1 MMNKKKIINLLETIA
16 LYMEL
21 KGENPFKISAFRK
34 AALALEQDERS
45 FSEIEDFT
53 KISGIG
59 KSTAVIIQNF
69 IETGESEEL
78 DLLKKEVPE
87 GLVPLLKVP
96 GLGGK
101 KLSRL
106 YQELGV
112 VDKDS
117 LLAKAEDGSISALKG
132 FGQKS
137 VDKMVEAVQEMGDR
151 PDRYPLN
158 DVLPVAKGLEGY
170 LAGIKEIERFSHAG
184 SFRRLRETVK
194 DLDFVIAT
202 NNPEAVAK
210 QLLAIE
216 TIDQV
221 IAAGDTKVSVE
232 LDDGIKISV
241 DFRMVAPGEFVSTLH
256 HFTGSKNHNIRMR
269 QIAKQQSEKINEYGV
284 EDEAGNVKQF
294 DSEEDFFAH
303 FNIPFLPPEV
313 RRDGTE
319 IDRISKD
326 TAFVQLAD
334 IKGDLHMHT
343 TWSDGAYSLS
353 EMVEACIAKGY
364 EYMVITD
371 HGQFLKVANG
381 LTEER
386 IRKQQEEIRAL
397 NAQYA
402 EIEILSGIEMDILP
416 DGSLDFDDSLLQDLD
431 FVIASIHSSFSQSEE
446 EIMKRLRTACENPY
460 VHLIAHPTG
469 RVIGRRDGYNVN
481 VEALIELA
489 AETGTALELNAN
501 PQRLDLTAK
510 YLELAK
516 ERDVPI
522 AINTDAHDT
531 KHLDFMEIG
540 VRAATKGWLAK
551 ENVLNTRS
559 KADFLAF
566 IKNKRSAK

>member
-158 DVLPVAKGLEGY
+158 DVLPVAKKLEDY

-202 NNPEAVAK
+202 NKPEAVAK

-481 VEALIELA
+481 VETLIDLA

>member
-1 MMNKKKIINLLETIA
+1 MNKKKIINLLETIA

-21 KGENPFKISAFRK
+21 KGENPFKIAAFRK

-45 FSEIEDFT
+45 LSEIEDFT
-53 KISGIG
+53 KIAGIG
-59 KSTAVIIQNF
+59 KSTAVIIQNYL
-69 IETGESEEL
+69 ETGESEEL
-78 DLLKKEVPE
+78 ESLKKEVPE

-112 VDKDS
+112 VDRDS

-137 VDKMVEAVQEMGDR
+137 VDKMVEAVQEMGER

-158 DVLPVAKGLEGY
+158 DVLPIAKSLEAY
-170 LAGIKEIERFSHAG
+170 LAGIPEIVRFSHAG

-202 NNPEAVAK
+202 DQPDAVAK

-232 LDDGIKISV
+232 LDEGIKISV
-241 DFRMVAPGEFVSTLH
+241 DFRMVAPAEFVSTLH

-269 QIAKQQSEKINEYGV
+269 QIAKQQDEKINEYGV
-284 EDEAGNVKQF
+284 EDQAGNVKQF
-294 DSEEDFFAH
+294 ETEEAFFAH
-303 FNIPFLPPEV
+303 FDIPFLPPEV

-319 IDRISKD
+319 IDRIKPD

-353 EMVEACIAKGY
+353 EMIEACIAKGY

-386 IRKQQEEIRAL
+386 IRKQQAEIREY
-397 NAQYA
+397 NEQYS

-416 DGSLDFDDSLLQDLD
+416 DGTLDFDDDLLQDLD

-446 EIMKRLRTACENPY
+446 EIMNRLRVACENPY

-469 RVIGRRDGYNVN
+469 RVIGRRDGYRVN
-481 VEALIELA
+481 VEELIEMA
-489 AETGTALELNAN
+489 AKTGTALELNAN

-510 YLELAK
+510 YLELAA
-516 ERDVPI
+516 ERHVPI

-540 VRAATKGWLAK
+540 VRAATKGWLNKA
-551 ENVLNTRS
+551 NVLNTMG
-559 KADFLAF
+559 KEDFLAF
-566 IKNKRSAK
+566 VKNNRPK

>member
-34 AALALEQDERS
+34 AALALEQDVRS

-158 DVLPVAKGLEGY
+158 DVLPVAKKLEGY
-170 LAGIKEIERFSHAG
+170 LAEIKEIERFSHAG

-241 DFRMVAPGEFVSTLH
+241 DFRMVAPGEFVSILH

-294 DSEEDFFAH
+294 DSEEAFFAH

-397 NAQYA
+397 NAQYV

-446 EIMKRLRTACENPY
+446 EIMKRLQTACENPY

-481 VEALIELA
+481 VEALIDLA

>member
-69 IETGESEEL
+69 LETGESEEL

-158 DVLPVAKGLEGY
+158 DVLPVAKKLEGY
-170 LAGIKEIERFSHAG
+170 LAEIKEIERFSHAG

-294 DSEEDFFAH
+294 DSEEAFFAH

-446 EIMKRLRTACENPY
+446 EIMKRLQTACENPY
-460 VHLIAHPTG
+460 VHLVAHPTG

>member
-158 DVLPVAKGLEGY
+158 DVLPVAKKLEDY
-170 LAGIKEIERFSHAG
+170 LAEIKEIERFSHAG

-202 NNPEAVAK
+202 NKPEAVAK

-381 LTEER
+381 LTEGR

-397 NAQYA
+397 NAKYA

-551 ENVLNTRS
+551 ENVLNTRN

>member
-1 MMNKKKIINLLETIA
+1 MNKKKIINLLETIA

-45 FSEIEDFT
+45 LSEIDDFT
-53 KISGIG
+53 KMSGIG
-59 KSTAVIIQNF
+59 KSTAVIIQNY
-69 IETGESEEL
+69 IETGESKEL
-78 DLLKKEVPE
+78 ESLKKEVPE

-112 VDKDS
+112 IDQAS
-117 LLAKAEDGSISALKG
+117 LLEKAEDGSISALKG

-137 VDKMVEAVQEMGDR
+137 VDKMVEAIQEMGER

-158 DVLPVAKGLEGY
+158 DVLRVAKSLEAY
-170 LAGIKEIERFSHAG
+170 LAKIPEITRFSHAG

-194 DLDFVIAT
+194 DLDFVVAT
-202 NNPEAVAK
+202 ENPEAVAK
-210 QLLAIE
+210 QLLALD

-221 IAAGDTKVSVE
+221 IAAGNTKVSVE

-294 DSEEDFFAH
+294 ETEEAFFAH
-303 FNIPFLPPEV
+303 FNLPFLPPEV

-319 IDRISKD
+319 IDRIQGE
-326 TAFVQLAD
+326 TRFVQLAD

-343 TWSDGAYSLS
+343 TWSDGAYSLP
-353 EMVEACIAKGY
+353 EMIEACIAKGY

-371 HGQFLKVANG
+371 HGQFLRVANG

-386 IRKQQEEIRAL
+386 IRKQQAEIRAY
-397 NAQYA
+397 NEQYS
-402 EIEILSGIEMDILP
+402 EIEILSGVEMDILP
-416 DGSLDFDDSLLQDLD
+416 DGTLDFEDDLLKDLD

-446 EIMKRLRTACENPY
+446 EIMKRLQTACENPY

-469 RVIGRRDGYNVN
+469 RVIGRRDPYNVN
-481 VEALIELA
+481 VEALIEMA
-489 AETGTALELNAN
+489 AKTGTALELNAN

-510 YLELAK
+510 YLELAAEK
-516 ERDVPI
+516 RVPI

-531 KHLDFMEIG
+531 THLDFMEIG
-540 VRAATKGWLAK
+540 VRAATKGWLSK
-551 ENVLNTRS
+551 ENILNTMG
-559 KADFLAF
+559 KQDFLAF
-566 IKNKRSAK
+566 IKNNRS

>member
-1 MMNKKKIINLLETIA
+1 MNKKKIINLLETIA

-158 DVLPVAKGLEGY
+158 DVLPVAKKLEDY

-202 NNPEAVAK
+202 SNPEAVAK

-241 DFRMVAPGEFVSTLH
+241 DFRMVAPGEFVSILH

-397 NAQYA
+397 NAKYA

-446 EIMKRLRTACENPY
+446 EIMKRLQTACENPY

-481 VEALIELA
+481 VEALIDLA

>member
-158 DVLPVAKGLEGY
+158 DVLPVAKKLEDY
-170 LAGIKEIERFSHAG
+170 LAEIKEIERFSHAG

-202 NNPEAVAK
+202 SNPEAVAK

-294 DSEEDFFAH
+294 DSEEAFFAH

-397 NAQYA
+397 NAKYA
-402 EIEILSGIEMDILP
+402 EIEILSGIEMDILS

-516 ERDVPI
+516 EHDVPI

-540 VRAATKGWLAK
+540 VRAATKGWLAQ
-551 ENVLNTRS
+551 ENVLNTRN

>member
-1 MMNKKKIINLLETIA
+1 MNKKKIINLLETIA

-45 FSEIEDFT
+45 LSEIDDFT
-53 KISGIG
+53 KMSGIG
-59 KSTAVIIQNF
+59 KSTAVIIQNY
-69 IETGESEEL
+69 IETGESKEL
-78 DLLKKEVPE
+78 ESLKKEVPE

-112 VDKDS
+112 IDQAS
-117 LLAKAEDGSISALKG
+117 LLEKAEDGSISALKG

-137 VDKMVEAVQEMGDR
+137 VDKMVEAIQEMGER

-158 DVLPVAKGLEGY
+158 DVLRVAKSLEAY
-170 LAGIKEIERFSHAG
+170 LAKIPEITRFSHAG

-194 DLDFVIAT
+194 DLDFVVAT
-202 NNPEAVAK
+202 ENPEAVAK
-210 QLLAIE
+210 QLLALD

-221 IAAGDTKVSVE
+221 IAAGNTKVSVE

-294 DSEEDFFAH
+294 ETEEAFFAH
-303 FNIPFLPPEV
+303 FNLPFLPPEV

-319 IDRISKD
+319 IDRIQGE
-326 TAFVQLAD
+326 TRFVQLAD

-343 TWSDGAYSLS
+343 TWSDGAYSLP
-353 EMVEACIAKGY
+353 EMIEACIAKGY

-371 HGQFLKVANG
+371 HGQFLRVANG

-386 IRKQQEEIRAL
+386 IRKQQAEIRAY
-397 NAQYA
+397 NEQYS
-402 EIEILSGIEMDILP
+402 EIEILSGVEMDILP
-416 DGSLDFDDSLLQDLD
+416 DGTLDFEDDLLKDLD

-446 EIMKRLRTACENPY
+446 EIMKRLQTACENPY

-469 RVIGRRDGYNVN
+469 RVIGRRDPYNVN
-481 VEALIELA
+481 VEALIEMA
-489 AETGTALELNAN
+489 AKTGTALELNAN

-510 YLELAK
+510 YLELAAEK
-516 ERDVPI
+516 RVPI

-531 KHLDFMEIG
+531 TQLDFMEIG
-540 VRAATKGWLAK
+540 VRAATKGWLSK
-551 ENVLNTRS
+551 ENILNTMG
-559 KADFLAF
+559 KQDFLAF
-566 IKNKRSAK
+566 IKNNRS

>member
-1 MMNKKKIINLLETIA
+1 MNKKKIINLLETIA

-45 FSEIEDFT
+45 LSEIDDFT
-53 KISGIG
+53 KMSGIG
-59 KSTAVIIQNF
+59 KSTAVIIQNY
-69 IETGESEEL
+69 IETGESKEL
-78 DLLKKEVPE
+78 ESLKKEVPE

-112 VDKDS
+112 IDQAS
-117 LLAKAEDGSISALKG
+117 LLEKAEDGSISALKG

-137 VDKMVEAVQEMGDR
+137 VDKMVEAIQEMGER

-158 DVLPVAKGLEGY
+158 DVLRVAKSLEAY
-170 LAGIKEIERFSHAG
+170 LAKIPEITRFSHAG

-194 DLDFVIAT
+194 DLDFVVAT
-202 NNPEAVAK
+202 ENPEVVAK
-210 QLLAIE
+210 QLLALDM
-216 TIDQV
+216 IDQV
-221 IAAGDTKVSVE
+221 IAAGNTKVSVE

-294 DSEEDFFAH
+294 ETEEAFFAH
-303 FNIPFLPPEV
+303 FNLPFLPPEV

-319 IDRISKD
+319 IDRIQGE
-326 TAFVQLAD
+326 TRFVQLAD

-343 TWSDGAYSLS
+343 TWSDGAYSLP
-353 EMVEACIAKGY
+353 EMIEACIAKGY

-371 HGQFLKVANG
+371 HGQFLRVANG

-386 IRKQQEEIRAL
+386 IRKQQAEIRAY
-397 NAQYA
+397 NEQYS
-402 EIEILSGIEMDILP
+402 EIEILSGVEMDILP
-416 DGSLDFDDSLLQDLD
+416 DGTLDFEDDLLKDLD

-446 EIMKRLRTACENPY
+446 EIMKRLQTACENPY

-469 RVIGRRDGYNVN
+469 RVIGRRDPYNVN
-481 VEALIELA
+481 VEALIEMA
-489 AETGTALELNAN
+489 AKTGTALELNAN

-510 YLELAK
+510 YLELAA
-516 ERDVPI
+516 EQRVPI

-531 KHLDFMEIG
+531 THLDFMEIG
-540 VRAATKGWLAK
+540 VRAATKGWLSK
-551 ENVLNTRS
+551 ENILNTMG
-559 KADFLAF
+559 KQDFLAF
-566 IKNKRSAK
+566 IKNNRS

>member
-158 DVLPVAKGLEGY
+158 DVLPVAKKLEDY

-202 NNPEAVAK
+202 SNPEAVAK

-319 IDRISKD
+319 IERISKD
-326 TAFVQLAD
+326 AAFVQLAD

-397 NAQYA
+397 NAKYA

-446 EIMKRLRTACENPY
+446 EIMKRLQTACENPY

-481 VEALIELA
+481 VEALIDLA

>member
-1 MMNKKKIINLLETIA
+1 MNKKKIINLLETIA

-59 KSTAVIIQNF
+59 KSTAVIIHNF

-158 DVLPVAKGLEGY
+158 DVLPVAKKLEGY
-170 LAGIKEIERFSHAG
+170 LAEIKEIERFSHAG

-202 NNPEAVAK
+202 SNPEAVAK

-241 DFRMVAPGEFVSTLH
+241 DFRMVALGEFVSTLH

-294 DSEEDFFAH
+294 DSEEAFFAH

-460 VHLIAHPTG
+460 VHLVAHPTG

>member
-53 KISGIG
+53 KINGIG

-158 DVLPVAKGLEGY
+158 DVLPVAKKLEDY

-202 NNPEAVAK
+202 SNPEAVAK

-294 DSEEDFFAH
+294 DSEEAFFAH

-460 VHLIAHPTG
+460 VHLVAHPTG

-481 VEALIELA
+481 VEALIDLA

>member
-1 MMNKKKIINLLETIA
+1 MNKKKIINLLETIA

-69 IETGESEEL
+69 LETGESEEL

-158 DVLPVAKGLEGY
+158 DVLPVAKKLEGY
-170 LAGIKEIERFSHAG
+170 LAEIKEIERFSHAG

-294 DSEEDFFAH
+294 DSEEAFFAH

-446 EIMKRLRTACENPY
+446 EIMKRLQTACENPY
-460 VHLIAHPTG
+460 VHLVAHPTG

>member
-158 DVLPVAKGLEGY
+158 DVLPVAKKLEDY
-170 LAGIKEIERFSHAG
+170 LAEIKEIERFSHAG

-202 NNPEAVAK
+202 SNPEAVAK

-481 VEALIELA
+481 VEALIDLA

>member
-1 MMNKKKIINLLETIA
+1 MNKKKIINLLETIA

-53 KISGIG
+53 KINGIG

-158 DVLPVAKGLEGY
+158 DVLPVAKKLEDY

-202 NNPEAVAK
+202 SNPEAVAK

-294 DSEEDFFAH
+294 DSEEAFFAH

-460 VHLIAHPTG
+460 VHLVAHPTG

-481 VEALIELA
+481 VEALIDLA

>member
-158 DVLPVAKGLEGY
+158 DVLPVAKKLEDY
-170 LAGIKEIERFSHAG
+170 LAEIKEIERFSHAG

-294 DSEEDFFAH
+294 DSEEAFFAH

>member
-1 MMNKKKIINLLETIA
+1 MNKKKIVNLLETIA

-106 YQELGV
+106 YQELDV

-158 DVLPVAKGLEGY
+158 DALPVAKELEDY
-170 LAGIKEIERFSHAG
+170 LARIEEIERFSHAG

-202 NNPEAVAK
+202 NNPKAVAE

-216 TIDQV
+216 MIDQV

-232 LDDGIKISV
+232 LDDEIKISV
-241 DFRMVAPGEFVSTLH
+241 DFRMVAPGEFASTLH

-303 FNIPFLPPEV
+303 FNIPFIPPEV

-326 TAFVQLAD
+326 TAFVQLED

-353 EMVEACIAKGY
+353 EMIEACIAKGY

-397 NAQYA
+397 NDQYA
-402 EIEILSGIEMDILP
+402 EIEIFSGIEMDILP

-481 VEALIELA
+481 VEALIKLA

-516 ERDVPI
+516 EHHVPI

-531 KHLDFMEIG
+531 RHLDFMEIG

-551 ENVLNTRS
+551 GDVLNTRS
-559 KADFLAF
+559 KTDFLAF

>member
-1 MMNKKKIINLLETIA
+1 MNKKKIINLLETIA

-45 FSEIEDFT
+45 LSEIDDFT
-53 KISGIG
+53 KMSGIG
-59 KSTAVIIQNF
+59 KSMAVIIQNY
-69 IETGESEEL
+69 IETGESKEL
-78 DLLKKEVPE
+78 ESLKKEVPE

-112 VDKDS
+112 IDQAS
-117 LLAKAEDGSISALKG
+117 LLEKAEDGSISALKG

-137 VDKMVEAVQEMGDR
+137 VDKMVEAIQEMGER

-158 DVLPVAKGLEGY
+158 DVLRVAKSLEAY
-170 LAGIKEIERFSHAG
+170 LAKIPEITRFSHAG

-202 NNPEAVAK
+202 ENPEAVAK
-210 QLLAIE
+210 QLLALD

-221 IAAGDTKVSVE
+221 IAAGNTKVSME

-294 DSEEDFFAH
+294 ETEEAFFAH
-303 FNIPFLPPEV
+303 FNLPFLPPEV

-319 IDRISKD
+319 IDRIQGE
-326 TAFVQLAD
+326 TRFVQLAD

-343 TWSDGAYSLS
+343 TWSDGAYSLP
-353 EMVEACIAKGY
+353 EMIEACVAKGY

-371 HGQFLKVANG
+371 HGQFLRVANG

-386 IRKQQEEIRAL
+386 IRKQQAEIRAY
-397 NAQYA
+397 NEQYS
-402 EIEILSGIEMDILP
+402 EIEILSGVEMDILP
-416 DGSLDFDDSLLQDLD
+416 DGTLDFEDDLLKDLD

-446 EIMKRLRTACENPY
+446 EIMKRLQTACENPY

-469 RVIGRRDGYNVN
+469 RVIGRRDPYNVN
-481 VEALIELA
+481 VETLIEMA
-489 AETGTALELNAN
+489 AKTGTALELNAN

-510 YLELAK
+510 YLELAA
-516 ERDVPI
+516 EQRVPI

-531 KHLDFMEIG
+531 THLDFMEIG
-540 VRAATKGWLAK
+540 VRAATKGWLSK
-551 ENVLNTRS
+551 ENVLNTMR
-559 KADFLAF
+559 KQDFLAF
-566 IKNKRSAK
+566 IKNNRS

>member
-59 KSTAVIIQNF
+59 KSTAVIIHNF

-158 DVLPVAKGLEGY
+158 DVLPVAKKLEGY
-170 LAGIKEIERFSHAG
+170 LAEIKEIERFSHAG

-202 NNPEAVAK
+202 SNPEAVAK

-241 DFRMVAPGEFVSTLH
+241 DFRMVALGEFVSTLH

-294 DSEEDFFAH
+294 DSEEAFFAH

-460 VHLIAHPTG
+460 VHLVAHPTG

>member
-158 DVLPVAKGLEGY
+158 DVLPVAKELEDY

-202 NNPEAVAK
+202 TNPEAVAK

-294 DSEEDFFAH
+294 DSEEAFFKH

-343 TWSDGAYSLS
+343 TWSDGAYSLT

>member
-158 DVLPVAKGLEGY
+158 DVLPVAKKLEDY
-170 LAGIKEIERFSHAG
+170 LAEIKEIERFSHAG

-202 NNPEAVAK
+202 SNPEAVAK

-294 DSEEDFFAH
+294 DSEEAFFAH

-364 EYMVITD
+364 EYMVLTD

-397 NAQYA
+397 NAKYA

-531 KHLDFMEIG
+531 KHLEFMEIG

>member
-158 DVLPVAKGLEGY
+158 DVLPVAKKLEDY

-202 NNPEAVAK
+202 SNPEAVAK

-241 DFRMVAPGEFVSTLH
+241 DFRMVAPGEFVSILH

-397 NAQYA
+397 NAKYA

-446 EIMKRLRTACENPY
+446 EIMKRLQTACENPY

-481 VEALIELA
+481 VEALIDLA

>member
-1 MMNKKKIINLLETIA
+1 MNKKKIINLLETIA

-158 DVLPVAKGLEGY
+158 DVLPVAKKLEDY
-170 LAGIKEIERFSHAG
+170 LAEIKEIERFSHAG

-294 DSEEDFFAH
+294 DSEEAFFAH

>member
-1 MMNKKKIINLLETIA
+1 MNKKKIINLLETIA

-69 IETGESEEL
+69 IETGESDEL

-158 DVLPVAKGLEGY
+158 DVLPVAEKLEDY

-232 LDDGIKISV
+232 LEDGIKISV
-241 DFRMVAPGEFVSTLH
+241 DFRMVAPEEFVSTLH

-353 EMVEACIAKGY
+353 EMIEACIAKGY

-371 HGQFLKVANG
+371 HGQFLRVANG

-516 ERDVPI
+516 EHDVPI

-531 KHLDFMEIG
+531 KHLNFMEIG

>member
-1 MMNKKKIINLLETIA
+1 MNKKKIINLLETIA

-158 DVLPVAKGLEGY
+158 DVLPVAKKLEDY

-202 NNPEAVAK
+202 NKPEAVAK

-481 VEALIELA
+481 VETLIDLA

>member
-158 DVLPVAKGLEGY
+158 DVLPVAKKLEDY

-202 NNPEAVAK
+202 SNPEAVAK

-241 DFRMVAPGEFVSTLH
+241 DFRMVAPGEFVSILH

-431 FVIASIHSSFSQSEE
+431 FVIASVHSSFSQSEE

-481 VEALIELA
+481 VETLIDLA

>member
-69 IETGESEEL
+69 IETGESDEL

-158 DVLPVAKGLEGY
+158 DVLPVAEKLEDY

-232 LDDGIKISV
+232 LEDGIKISV
-241 DFRMVAPGEFVSTLH
+241 DFRMVAPEEFVSTLH

-353 EMVEACIAKGY
+353 EMIEACIAKGY

-371 HGQFLKVANG
+371 HGQFLRVANG

-516 ERDVPI
+516 EHDVPI

-531 KHLDFMEIG
+531 KHLNFMEIG

>member
-158 DVLPVAKGLEGY
+158 DVLPVAKKLEDY
-170 LAGIKEIERFSHAG
+170 LAEIKEIERFSHAG

-202 NNPEAVAK
+202 NKPEAVAK

-294 DSEEDFFAH
+294 DSEEAFFAH

-460 VHLIAHPTG
+460 VHLVAHPTG

>member
-1 MMNKKKIINLLETIA
+1 MNKKKIINLLETIA

-21 KGENPFKISAFRK
+21 KGENPFKIAAFRK

-45 FSEIEDFT
+45 LSEIEDFT
-53 KISGIG
+53 KIAGIG
-59 KSTAVIIQNF
+59 KSTAVIIQNYL
-69 IETGESEEL
+69 ETGESEEL
-78 DLLKKEVPE
+78 ESLKKEVPE

-112 VDKDS
+112 VDRDS

-137 VDKMVEAVQEMGDR
+137 VDKMVEAVQEMGER

-158 DVLPVAKGLEGY
+158 DVLPIAKNLEAY
-170 LAGIKEIERFSHAG
+170 LAGIPEIVRFSHAG

-202 NNPEAVAK
+202 DQPDAVAK

-232 LDDGIKISV
+232 LDDAIKISV
-241 DFRMVAPGEFVSTLH
+241 DFRMVAPAEFVSTLH

-269 QIAKQQSEKINEYGV
+269 QIAKQQDEKINEYGV
-284 EDEAGNVKQF
+284 EDQAGNVKQF
-294 DSEEDFFAH
+294 ETEEAFFAH
-303 FNIPFLPPEV
+303 FDIPFLPPEV

-319 IDRISKD
+319 IDRIKAD

-353 EMVEACIAKGY
+353 EMIEACIAKGY

-386 IRKQQEEIRAL
+386 IRKQQAEIRAY
-397 NAQYA
+397 NEQYS

-416 DGSLDFDDSLLQDLD
+416 DGTRDFDDDLLKDLD

-446 EIMKRLRTACENPY
+446 EIMNRLRVACENPY

-469 RVIGRRDGYNVN
+469 RVIGRRDGYRVN
-481 VEALIELA
+481 VEELIEMA
-489 AETGTALELNAN
+489 AKTGTALELNAN

-510 YLELAK
+510 YLELAA
-516 ERDVPI
+516 EHHVPI

-540 VRAATKGWLAK
+540 VRAATKGWLSK
-551 ENVLNTRS
+551 ENVLNTMG
-559 KADFLAF
+559 KEDFLAF
-566 IKNKRSAK
+566 IKNNRP

>member
-1 MMNKKKIINLLETIA
+1 MNKKKIINLLETIA

-21 KGENPFKISAFRK
+21 KGENSFKISAFRK

-45 FSEIEDFT
+45 LTEIEDFT

-59 KSTAVIIQNF
+59 KSTAAIIQNY

-78 DLLKKEVPE
+78 DSLKQEVPE
-87 GLVPLLKVP
+87 GLIPLLKVP

-112 VDKDS
+112 IDRET
-117 LLAKAEDGSISALKG
+117 LLEKAADGSISALKG

-137 VDKMVEAVQEMGDR
+137 VDKMVEAVGEMGDR

-158 DVLPVAKGLEGY
+158 DVLPIAQSLEAY
-170 LAGIKEIERFSHAG
+170 LAGISEIDRFSHAG

-202 NNPEAVAK
+202 KDPQAVAK

-232 LDDGIKISV
+232 LDDTIKISV
-241 DFRMVAPGEFVSTLH
+241 DFRMVAPEEFVSTLH
-256 HFTGSKNHNIRMR
+256 HFTGSKNHNIKMR
-269 QIAKQQSEKINEYGV
+269 QIAKQQEEKINEYGV
-284 EDEAGNVKQF
+284 EDADGNVKQF
-294 DSEEDFFAH
+294 DTEERFFAH

-319 IDRISKD
+319 IDRI
-326 TAFVQLAD
+326 TAKTTFVQRAD

-343 TWSDGAYSLS
+343 TWSDGAYSLP
-353 EMVEACIAKGY
+353 EMIEACIAKGY

-386 IRKQQEEIRAL
+386 IRKQQAEIRAY
-397 NAQYA
+397 NEQYS
-402 EIEILSGIEMDILP
+402 EIEVFSGIEMDILP
-416 DGSLDFDDSLLQDLD
+416 DGTLDFSDDLLKDLD

-446 EIMKRLRTACENPY
+446 EIMNRLKTACENPY

-469 RVIGRRDGYNVN
+469 RVIGRREPYNVN
-481 VEALIELA
+481 VEDLIKMA
-489 AETGTALELNAN
+489 AKTGTALELNAN
-501 PQRLDLTAK
+501 PQRLDLSAK
-510 YLELAK
+510 YLEIAAAHN
-516 ERDVPI
+516 VPI

-531 KHLDFMEIG
+531 KHLDFMDIG
-540 VRAATKGWLAK
+540 VRAATKGWLSK
-551 ENVLNTRS
+551 ENILNTME
-559 KADFLAF
+559 KEDFLAF
-566 IKNKRSAK
+566 IKNNRS